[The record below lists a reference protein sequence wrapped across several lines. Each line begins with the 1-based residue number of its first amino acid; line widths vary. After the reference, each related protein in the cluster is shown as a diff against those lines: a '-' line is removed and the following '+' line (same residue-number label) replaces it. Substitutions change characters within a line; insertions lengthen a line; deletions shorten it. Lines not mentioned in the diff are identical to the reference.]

1 MHRIQTG
8 AALLLVAACSR
19 PANDAASADSVTV
32 SQVPPPL
39 PVGEG
44 RLAVQGGTIW
54 YRVSGSGSATPL
66 VLLHG
71 GPGYS
76 SYYLKSLEQLND
88 ERRVVIYDQ
97 LGAGKSDRVTDTTL
111 FIIPRFVAELDSLR
125 SHLGYERWHVLG
137 HSWGTILG
145 LEYYRAHPDR
155 VASLTLASAAID
167 MPTWEKNVRR
177 MITTLSDSA
186 QRAIKAREADGN
198 FAAPDYQAANLE
210 FMGKYVIRAPM
221 GPDIDSTLS
230 SYNEA
235 IYHYMQGP
243 SEFTITGTIKTYSG
257 TSLLKDVRAPL
268 LFTVG
273 EFDEAHPPT
282 IRKQASLAKGA
293 QVAVIPNAAHLTT
306 WDNPAVHNQVVR
318 EFLRKVDSI
327 K

>member
-1 MHRIQTG
+1 MHRIQTA
-8 AALLLVAACSR
+8 AALLLAAACSR
-19 PANDAASADSVTV
+19 PANENTSADSVTV

-39 PVGEG
+39 PAGEG

-111 FIIPRFVAELDSLR
+111 FNIPRFVAELDSLR
-125 SHLGYERWHVLG
+125 AHLGYERWHVLG

-145 LEYYRAHPDR
+145 LEYYRAHSHR

-177 MITTLSDSA
+177 MIATLSDSA
-186 QRAIKAREADGN
+186 QRAIKEREADGN
-198 FAAPDYQAANLE
+198 FAAPDYQAANME
-210 FMGKYVIRAPM
+210 FMGKYVIRGPI

-243 SEFTITGTIKTYSG
+243 SEFTITGTIKRYDG
-257 TSLLKDVRAPL
+257 TGLLKDVKVPL

-282 IRKQASLAKGA
+282 IRKQAALARGA
-293 QVAVIPNAAHLTT
+293 QVAIIPGAAHLTT
-306 WDNPAVHNQVVR
+306 WDNPSEHNRVVR
-318 EFLRKVDSI
+318 EFLRRVDSAP
-327 K
+327 